1 MKQIFADEAACHLD
15 HQAIHTF
22 LLGNKCLQGRRL
34 IPHTIQI
41 RPLPTPRSY
50 QRNCQSHQKCQKKS
64 TYLLKISFQILS
76 TPTMS
81 YLRRNEG
88 KQAQQEKY
96 DIQLYVIQTSLDR
109 FKSFHIDLGM
119 TWGMKMLSKTKSVFI
134 THWKTECT

>member
-1 MKQIFADEAACHLD
+1 MRLLAILIIRLFTPSFLATNVFREEDLYLIQFKYDLSLHQEAIKEIA
-15 HQAIHTF
+15 
-22 LLGNKCLQGRRL
+22 NL
-34 IPHTIQI
+34 IKNA
-41 RPLPTPRSY
+41 R
-50 QRNCQSHQKCQKKS
+50 KKS
-64 TYLLKISFQILS
+64 TYLLKISFQTLS